1 MWVRLVVCLHPPI
14 ETGLQR
20 RSCSIDLF
28 PECHTIALIQHGLVE
43 PFTDPIGLGKLRR
56 DPRVGDVLH
65 GQMPFL
71 LMAAGRRTTGLSWT
85 GPGAM
90 RR

>member
-14 ETGLQR
+14 EIGLQR

-28 PECHTIALIQHGLVE
+28 QDCHTIALIQHGLVE
-43 PFTDPIGLGKLRR
+43 PFTDPIGLRRLRR
-56 DPRVGDVLH
+56 GPRVGDVLH
-65 GQMPFL
+65 GQIPFL
-71 LMAAGRRTTGLSWT
+71 RMAAGRRTTGLWWA

>member
-1 MWVRLVVCLHPPI
+1 MWMRLVVCLHLPI
-14 ETGLQR
+14 EIGLQR

-28 PECHTIALIQHGLVE
+28 QDCRTIALIQHGLVE
-43 PFTDPIGLGKLRR
+43 PFTDPIGLRRLRR
-56 DPRVGDVLH
+56 GPRVGDVLH
-65 GQMPFL
+65 GQIPFL
-71 LMAAGRRTTGLSWT
+71 RMAAGRRTTGLWWA